1 MSTVLTRTLH
11 SVEAELIAYRRTWRG
26 TVISSFVNPVFF
38 LSAMGLGL
46 GALVDRGD
54 TALSVPYLTFVA
66 TGLMAATAMQAGAA
80 DGAFPVMAGIKWRK
94 EFHAIITTPMKPVD
108 IVIGRTVW
116 GIIRLT
122 FILGVFTVIAGLFG
136 ALELRTALLAIPPA
150 VLTGIAFTTVI
161 TAFTSTLENSMS
173 LTTLFRFGIT
183 PLFLFSGTFFPIS
196 NLPQVFQWIA
206 YATPLFHGVELVRKI
221 AIPGIGSDMITAV
234 PVGVHFAYLVVMAV
248 IGLLLSSRLLDRK
261 LRP

>member
-1 MSTVLTRTLH
+1 MSTVITRTLH

-46 GALVDRGD
+46 GALVDRGG
-54 TALSVPYLTFVA
+54 AGLSVPYLTFVA
-66 TGLMAATAMQAGAA
+66 TGLMAATAMQSGAG
-80 DGAFPVMAGIKWRK
+80 DGAFPVMAGVKWRK
-94 EFHAIITTPMKPVD
+94 DFHAIITTPMKPVD
-108 IVIGRTVW
+108 IVIGRTAW
-116 GIIRLT
+116 GILRLT
-122 FILGVFTVIAGLFG
+122 FTLSVFTVIAGLFG

-150 VLTGIAFTTVI
+150 VLTGIAFTTTV
-161 TAFTSTLENSMS
+161 TAFTATQEDSTS
-173 LTTLFRFGIT
+173 LTTLFRFAIT
-183 PLFLFSGTFFPIS
+183 PLFLFSGTFFPVS
-196 NLPQVFQWIA
+196 NLPEFFQWIA

-221 AIPGIGSDMITAV
+221 AVPGIGSDMVTAV

-248 IGLLLSSRLLDRK
+248 AGLWLAARLLDRR